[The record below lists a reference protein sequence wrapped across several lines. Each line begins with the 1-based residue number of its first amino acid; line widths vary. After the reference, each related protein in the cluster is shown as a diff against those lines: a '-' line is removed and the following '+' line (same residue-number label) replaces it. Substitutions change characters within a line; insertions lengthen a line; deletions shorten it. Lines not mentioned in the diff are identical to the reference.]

1 MTYTDLEKLVY
12 NHLIACIAL
21 GGVLDTNDISLDL
34 DLSKETVKGVL
45 GSLTKKGLVDCD
57 DGSDS
62 SGIPV
67 VWPIHENGEV
77 GFLCDTMTRAEVLAS
92 KI

>member
-12 NHLIACIAL
+12 NHLIESIAL
-21 GGVLDTNDISLDL
+21 GGVLDTNDISEDL
-34 DLSKETVKGVL
+34 QLPTATIKGVL

-67 VWPIHENGEV
+67 VWPIHENGEL
-77 GFLCDTMTRAEVLAS
+77 GFLTDTMTKEEILAS